1 MEYDARLGT
10 VGPPEAVMVFGSC
23 ELTATQLQTGRRDD
37 LLDLLMRNGVKRL
50 TAERILEIHCDGE
63 ADANAGR
70 ARSHATSRASSL
82 R

>member
-1 MEYDARLGT
+1 MRFTFGDCVLDLDTRE
-10 VGPPEAVMVFGSC
+10 VFRG
-23 ELTATQLQTGRRDD
+23 GRSVALSPKAFA

-50 TAERILEIHCDGE
+50 TAERILEIHCGGE